1 MPPRRTRQVAP
12 PAPADD
18 AFLPDDTPAAAD
30 APQDTVPE
38 AFKPKRARAA
48 ARRVQ
53 SATADPKVRL
63 PQDKRAVEVADGV
76 VTAEIAGRSFRLTEV
91 VGLMPLMEWVAAS
104 EGVDTSNVPTMLSFY
119 RVLQNLVH
127 EDDWAAFRAHT
138 REQKC
143 EDTEFMAFQSAA
155 MEALAARPT
164 RRPAT
169 S

>member
-12 PAPADD
+12 VDD
-18 AFLPDDTPAAAD
+18 APVTADEPQDT
-30 APQDTVPE
+30 QDTVPE
-38 AFKPKRARAA
+38 AFKPKRARAV
-48 ARRVQ
+48 RRVQ
-53 SATADPKVRL
+53 SATADSKVRL
-63 PQDKRAVEVADGV
+63 PEGKRATEVADGV
-76 VTAEIAGRSFRLTEV
+76 LTVAIAGRSFRLTET

-119 RVLQNLVH
+119 RVLQDLVH

-143 EDTEFMAFQSAA
+143 DDKELMAFQSAA